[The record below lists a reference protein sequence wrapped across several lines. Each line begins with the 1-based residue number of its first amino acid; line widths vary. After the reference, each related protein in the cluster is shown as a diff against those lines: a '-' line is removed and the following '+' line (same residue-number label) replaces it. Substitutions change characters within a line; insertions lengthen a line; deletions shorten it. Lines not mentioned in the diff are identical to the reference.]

1 MKGLVARLQD
11 HAVRHSHELLKHV
24 PGVRE
29 GDPDAIHDAR
39 VATRRIRAVL
49 EVMGDGHDD
58 RHAAAAEEMRGL
70 GRALGAAR
78 DLDIVVELLE
88 EKIWQVP
95 DAARAVVGLS
105 RGALH
110 ERALA
115 RRELIKTIERS
126 PLDDFAASAFRP
138 SRVWRSGASGSIET
152 SLRQRLHKQS
162 TKLTDAV
169 DHASGVYFPNR
180 AHQVRIHT
188 KRLRYLVELASTT
201 TRPRDDRELTAL
213 KRVQSVLG
221 DLHDRELL
229 LKRLDEGG
237 AQGTEIDTLRQR
249 VIAERDDL
257 FKGYLS
263 RRDDLREVS
272 DSIRRRTVATT
283 RNWMPMAVLLAVPS
297 ALVIGLASR
306 SKVRAFVQ
314 RAPMGRPSESGRRD
328 PARGPWSRGD
338 LHPRPA
344 P

>member
-11 HAVRHSHELLKHV
+11 LAVRQSHELLKHV
-24 PGVRE
+24 PGVRD

-39 VATRRIRAVL
+39 VATRRLRAVL
-49 EVMGDGHDD
+49 EVLEDGHGE
-58 RHAAAAEEMRGL
+58 RHAALTEGMRVL

-78 DLDIVVELLE
+78 DLDVVVELLE

-95 DAARAVVGLS
+95 DAARAVVTLS
-105 RGALH
+105 HGARD

-115 RRELIKTIERS
+115 RRELIKRIERS
-126 PLDDFAASAFRP
+126 PLDDFAPSAFRR
-138 SRVWRSGASGSIET
+138 SRMWRSRSGSIGT
-152 SLRQRLHKQS
+152 NLRQRLHKQS

-169 DHASGVYFPNR
+169 DYASGVYFPNR

-201 TRPRDDRELTAL
+201 SRPRDDRELTIL
-213 KRVQSVLG
+213 KRVQSLLG

-229 LKRLDEGG
+229 LQRLEKAGE
-237 AQGTEIDTLRQR
+237 QGTEIGALRLR
-249 VIAERDDL
+249 VVSERDDL
-257 FKGYLS
+257 FRDYLS

-272 DSIRRRTVATT
+272 DSIRRRTAGTA
-283 RNWMPMAVLLAVPS
+283 RNWMPIAALLAVPS

-306 SKVRAFVQ
+306 GRVRASIHRVPE
-314 RAPMGRPSESGRRD
+314 RRPIESRRD
-328 PARGPWSRGD
+328 PGRGPWSRGD

>member
-11 HAVRHSHELLKHV
+11 LAVRQSHELLKHV
-24 PGVRE
+24 PDIRN

-39 VATRRIRAVL
+39 VATRRLRAVL
-49 EVMGDGHDD
+49 EVLEDGHDE
-58 RHAAAAEEMRGL
+58 RHAALTEAMRGL

-95 DAARAVVGLS
+95 DAARAVVTMS
-105 RGALH
+105 QGALD

-115 RRELIKTIERS
+115 RRELIKMIEGS
-126 PLDDFAASAFRP
+126 ALDDFAPSAFRR
-138 SRVWRSGASGSIET
+138 SRMWRSRASGSIGT
-152 SLRQRLHKQS
+152 NLQQRLHKQS

-169 DHASGVYFPNR
+169 DYASGVYFPNR

-201 TRPRDDRELTAL
+201 SRPRDGRELTVL

-229 LKRLDEGG
+229 LQRLDAGE
-237 AQGTEIDTLRQR
+237 QGVEIGTLRQR

-257 FKGYLS
+257 FKDYLS

-272 DSIRRRTVATT
+272 DSIRRRTAGTA
-283 RNWMPMAVLLAVPS
+283 RNWMPIVALLAVPS

-306 SKVRAFVQ
+306 GRA
-314 RAPMGRPSESGRRD
+314 RASIHRVPERRPIESRRD

>member
-1 MKGLVARLQD
+1 
-11 HAVRHSHELLKHV
+11 
-24 PGVRE
+24 
-29 GDPDAIHDAR
+29 
-39 VATRRIRAVL
+39 VATRRLRAVL
-49 EVMGDGHDD
+49 EVLEDGHGE
-58 RHAAAAEEMRGL
+58 RHAALTEAMRGL

-95 DAARAVVGLS
+95 EAARAVVTLS
-105 RGALH
+105 HGAIDA
-110 ERALA
+110 RALA

-126 PLDDFAASAFRP
+126 PLDDFAPSAFR
-138 SRVWRSGASGSIET
+138 RLRMWRSRASGSIGT
-152 SLRQRLHKQS
+152 NLRQRLHKQS

-169 DHASGVYFPNR
+169 DYASGVYFPNR

-188 KRLRYLVELASTT
+188 KRLRYLVELALTT
-201 TRPRDDRELTAL
+201 GRARDDRELTVL

-229 LKRLDEGG
+229 LQRLEEAGE
-237 AQGTEIDTLRQR
+237 QGTEMGALRER

-257 FKGYLS
+257 FKDYLS

-272 DSIRRRTVATT
+272 DSIRRRTAGTA
-283 RNWMPMAVLLAVPS
+283 RNWMPIAALLAVPS

-306 SKVRAFVQ
+306 GRV
-314 RAPMGRPSESGRRD
+314 RPSIHRVPERRPIESRRD
-328 PARGPWSRGD
+328 PGRGPWSRGD